1 MYGWRATIGFMLPSS
16 CTVFE
21 QDFIKITASLPG
33 VIGCASRMMITSTDA
48 QGMYGMNTHID
59 KCSEELSTLAPDLVI
74 YMCTSGS
81 FLEGNDW
88 EQEIRDRVK
97 RVSKAPIVTTT
108 SQSVLEAL
116 RAQKISKV
124 AMWTPYDKH
133 ITEQEVKWLNA
144 NDIEVVDYEYGDIF
158 HNLDRGAQTPERTFY
173 FLRKLDHS
181 RADGIFQSCANI
193 RGVEILGQL
202 EEDIQKP
209 VINSSQATI
218 WFALRSLGIRTKI
231 SGFGSLLENH

>member
-1 MYGWRATIGFMLPSS
+1 
-16 CTVFE
+16 
-21 QDFIKITASLPG
+21 
-33 VIGCASRMMITSTDA
+33 
-48 QGMYGMNTHID
+48 
-59 KCSEELSTLAPDLVI
+59 
-74 YMCTSGS
+74 
-81 FLEGNDW
+81 
-88 EQEIRDRVK
+88 
-97 RVSKAPIVTTT
+97 
-108 SQSVLEAL
+108 
-116 RAQKISKV
+116 
-124 AMWTPYDKH
+124 MWTPYDKH